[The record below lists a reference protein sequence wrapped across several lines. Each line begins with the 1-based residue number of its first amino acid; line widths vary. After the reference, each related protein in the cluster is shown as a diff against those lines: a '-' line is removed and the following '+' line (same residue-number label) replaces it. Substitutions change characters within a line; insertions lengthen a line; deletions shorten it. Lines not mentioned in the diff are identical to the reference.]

1 MSPSAGRGHGRR
13 ASIVAAGRHGSPGVG
28 RRAGRGSGTA
38 YRRTARQ
45 HGEERPGE
53 TRPRRTDGAGD
64 RLVPG
69 NRRGDRRRRRAPGAE
84 RRRAARAGAGRGV
97 RPGGGRPRQQ
107 ARGLRRRA
115 RPGDQRRRRAPPTAR
130 STSPPTS
137 GSPAPISPGWG
148 NGAGAACGTS
158 PVTRR
163 PSSRPRRSTTACD
176 GAPRGLPG
184 LRRGGRGQR
193 GHGELGD
200 RRAHPREGGRGVRLP
215 AGRPRPAQ
223 RVLDARR
230 RPGGPPEPARVSA
243 TTGEAVPVDG
253 GCVGSVLP

>member
-1 MSPSAGRGHGRR
+1 MRLDLGGRTAPVTGSSQGIGAAIAAGPARAGAPGGRR
-13 ASIVAAGRHGSPGVG
+13 
-28 RRAGRGSGTA
+28 
-38 YRRTARQ
+38 
-45 HGEERPGE
+45 RP
-53 TRPRRTDGAGD
+53 
-64 RLVPG
+64 
-69 NRRGDRRRRRAPGAE
+69 RRRAPGAE

-97 RPGGGRPRQQ
+97 RPGGGPPRQQ

-130 STSPPTS
+130 PTSPPAS

-163 PSSRPRRSTTACD
+163 SSPRPRRSTTACPRRCSSRSP
-176 GAPRGLPG
+176 GASPRRP
-184 LRRGGRGQR
+184 RAA

-200 RRAHPREGGRGVRLP
+200 RRAHPSRGGRGVRLP

-243 TTGEAVPVDG
+243 TTGAAVPVDG